1 MKLLKNNMSPILV
14 ALAQLV
20 VGIILLCRPEDLTTL
35 VIMVVGILLMVG
47 GLGSVFRYFRT
58 EAEKAAAG
66 QELSKGLC
74 MIAAGAFCTFNSG
87 WFMET
92 FAVLAM
98 LYGVVILVTGI
109 SKVQWTVDMLRL
121 KKPKWYFAAIG
132 ALLTIACGVLVVLNP
147 FKTANALWIF
157 LGIALIVEAVVDGVT
172 LVFRLKATPEAA
184 EETEEAE
191 EAESK

>member
-1 MKLLKNNMSPILV
+1 MKMLKNNLNPILV

-20 VGIILLCRPEDLTTL
+20 VGIILLSKPEGLTTL
-35 VIMVVGILLMVG
+35 VITVVGVLLMLS
-47 GLGSVFRYFRT
+47 GLVSAFRYFRT
-58 EAEKAAAG
+58 DAEKAAG
-66 QELSKGLC
+66 EHELSKGLC
-74 MIAAGAFCTFNSG
+74 MLAGGAFCVFRAG

-132 ALLTIACGVLVVLNP
+132 AVLTLGCGVLVVLNP
-147 FKTANALWIF
+147 FKTAGALWIF
-157 LGIALIVEAVVDGVT
+157 LGIALIVEAVVDGVA
-172 LVFRLKATPEAA
+172 LVFRLKGTPEV
-184 EETEEAE
+184 EEESEPEEAE
-191 EAESK
+191 AK

>member
-1 MKLLKNNMSPILV
+1 MKLLKDNLGPILM

-20 VGIILLCRPEDLTTL
+20 VGIILLSKPEDLTTL
-35 VIMVVGILLMVG
+35 VIMIVGILLMVA
-47 GLGSVFRYFRT
+47 GLGSVIRYFRT
-58 EAEKAAAG
+58 EAEEAATG

-74 MIAAGAFCTFNSG
+74 MVAGGAFCAFRAG

-98 LYGVVILVTGI
+98 LYGVVILATGI

-132 ALLTIACGVLVVLNP
+132 AALTIVCGVLVVLNP

-157 LGIALIVEAVVDGVT
+157 LGIALIVEAVVDGVA
-172 LVFRLKATPEAA
+172 LVFRLKDTPEAA
-184 EETEEAE
+184 EEPEEAV
-191 EAESK
+191 AK